1 MFYSSSK
8 NVEFGYILQ
17 NNKKEG
23 NKRMRVGI
31 KVVTMIC
38 FCTIYFTGC
47 SMSTENNTKNVG
59 ETTTSSE
66 ETMSIDDAKAKAIEY
81 IGIEEEMITESFVE
95 EEEEDGIPV
104 YDVTMMTPDKKYE
117 CVMQRKDGVLLSLEY
132 EVLSPAI
139 SQTGTL
145 LSEEKIKEI
154 IKENVEGVVK
164 DEMIFVHEDREN
176 GNLVYEGKLQVENR
190 QYELEIDGYSGEIL
204 QFKQQLDNEI
214 WD

>member
-1 MFYSSSK
+1 M
-8 NVEFGYILQ
+8 EFGYILQ

-31 KVVTMIC
+31 KVVTMLCI
-38 FCTIYFTGC
+38 CTIYFTGC
-47 SMSTENNTKNVG
+47 SMSTENNTENNTKNIG

-66 ETMSIDDAKAKAIEY
+66 EIMSIDDAKAKAVEY
-81 IGIEEEMITESFVE
+81 IGIEEEMITKSFVE

-117 CVMQRKDGVLLSLEY
+117 CVMQREDGVLLSLEY

-139 SQTGTL
+139 SQTGTP

-214 WD
+214 RD

>member
-1 MFYSSSK
+1 M
-8 NVEFGYILQ
+8 EFVYILQ

-31 KVVTMIC
+31 KVVTMLCI
-38 FCTIYFTGC
+38 CTIYFTGC
-47 SMSTENNTKNVG
+47 SMSTGNNTENNTKNIG
-59 ETTTSSE
+59 ETTSSE

>member
-1 MFYSSSK
+1 M
-8 NVEFGYILQ
+8 N
-17 NNKKEG
+17 
-23 NKRMRVGI
+23 VGI
-31 KVVTMIC
+31 RIATMLCIVTIC
-38 FCTIYFTGC
+38 FTGC
-47 SMSTENNTKNVG
+47 SMSAENNTENTK
-59 ETTTSSE
+59 ETATSNES
-66 ETMSIDDAKAKAIEY
+66 MFSIDDAKAKAIEY
-81 IGIEEEMITESFVE
+81 IGIEEEMITKSFVE
-95 EEEEDGIPV
+95 EEEEDGILV

-139 SQTGTL
+139 SQTGTP